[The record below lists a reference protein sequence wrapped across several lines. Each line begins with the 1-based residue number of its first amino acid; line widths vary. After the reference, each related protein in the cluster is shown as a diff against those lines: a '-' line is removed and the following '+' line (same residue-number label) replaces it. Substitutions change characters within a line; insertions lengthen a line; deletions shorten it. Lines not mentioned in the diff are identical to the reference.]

1 MYIANNIWN
10 YSGDFISRVLYVGE
24 SFYTIGANRIQSQT
38 FATPTTPTA
47 VQAFK
52 VRSQYGFP
60 MPVDVMSIFTR

>member
-1 MYIANNIWN
+1 MYMASNIWN

-24 SFYTIGANRIQSQT
+24 SFYTIGANRIQSQI

>member
-1 MYIANNIWN
+1 MYMASNIWN

-38 FATPTTPTA
+38 FATPTTPTS
-47 VQAFK
+47 VQSFK